1 MDIEGLGDV
10 LIEQLV
16 DSGLV
21 SDIADLYKLDI
32 ETVAGL
38 DRMAEKSATNLIE
51 QIHAS
56 RGRGLQRMLFGF
68 DIRHVGERYSKILA
82 NYFRS
87 IDRLMDASVEELDS
101 IPEIGEKVAQSIHEF
116 FRDERNLDLVRR
128 LREVGVVMEIGDDE
142 GPGASEEF
150 AGKTFV
156 LTGKLEEF
164 TRNEAAAEI
173 EARGGRVASSVSK
186 NTDYVVAG
194 EAAGSKLKKA
204 NDLGVAVLSEADLIA
219 MFG

>member
-1 MDIEGLGDV
+1 MQSPD
-10 LIEQLV
+10 LV
-16 DSGLV
+16 ICDTAL
-21 SDIADLYKLDI
+21 
-32 ETVAGL
+32 
-38 DRMAEKSATNLIE
+38 
-51 QIHAS
+51 
-56 RGRGLQRMLFGF
+56 
-68 DIRHVGERYSKILA
+68 
-82 NYFRS
+82 
-87 IDRLMDASVEELDS
+87 
-101 IPEIGEKVAQSIHEF
+101 PKVDGYA
-116 FRDERNLDLVRR
+116 LVRR
-128 LREVGVVMEIGDDE
+128 LREAGVVMEIGDDD

-186 NTDYVVAG
+186 NTDYVIAG

-219 MFG
+219 MFR